1 MSRRDMCTG
10 TRSSYSE
17 RRGMWS
23 LGQLWHISTMV
34 SIILKLHVHLG
45 VDDLLDVRCIDHI
58 GGSMLEHVKHL
69 CLEEYAEAWRGMVI
83 QDSKK

>member
-1 MSRRDMCTG
+1 
-10 TRSSYSE
+10 
-17 RRGMWS
+17 
-23 LGQLWHISTMV
+23 MV

-58 GGSMLEHVKHL
+58 GGSMLEHVKYL
-69 CLEEYAEAWRGMVI
+69 CPEEYTEARRMTVI